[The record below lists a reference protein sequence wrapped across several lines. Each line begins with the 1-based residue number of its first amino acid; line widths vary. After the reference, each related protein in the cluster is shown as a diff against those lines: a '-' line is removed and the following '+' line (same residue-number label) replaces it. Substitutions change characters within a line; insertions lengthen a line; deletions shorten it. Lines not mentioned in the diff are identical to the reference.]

1 MPPSSGSTSRS
12 LIAPPR
18 PPASGQASTPRIRPT
33 APGSDVYAWT
43 QSSRQDAVFRLPAT
57 FPTASVGGA
66 VEGYLEAGPTTLG
79 IVAVVITDNL
89 NMTDVVKV
97 WQVVPGQEVPGQE
110 GVCLDVSEHT
120 SASGTLLARNLPQP
134 RWSEQ
139 FPERHQLFPGD
150 TMT

>member
-1 MPPSSGSTSRS
+1 M
-12 LIAPPR
+12 
-18 PPASGQASTPRIRPT
+18 
-33 APGSDVYAWT
+33 
-43 QSSRQDAVFRLPAT
+43 FRLPAT

-79 IVAVVITDNL
+79 IVAVVITDNP

-97 WQVVPGQEVPGQE
+97 WQVVPGQE

-120 SASGTLLARNLPQP
+120 GASGTLLARNLPQP

-139 FPERHQLFPGD
+139 FPKRHQLFPGD